1 MDFKSPSGIFLNTLW
16 RGKWNQGERVQCWKC
31 GFYTKRGFGDTEKCV
46 CTNSA
51 QNVAYTVESEL
62 QVMLLLQHRKK

>member
-1 MDFKSPSGIFLNTLW
+1 M
-16 RGKWNQGERVQCWKC
+16 QCWKC